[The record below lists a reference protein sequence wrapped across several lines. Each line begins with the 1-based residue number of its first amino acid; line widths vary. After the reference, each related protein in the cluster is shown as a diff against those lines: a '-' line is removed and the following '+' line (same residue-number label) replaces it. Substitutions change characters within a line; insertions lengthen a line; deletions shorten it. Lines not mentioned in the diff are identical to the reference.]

1 LPRAFRAS
9 FFLPAIATLS
19 MVALGQAVLPPQSVP
34 AQIVAVPIALGQ
46 SVVPLYG
53 PWKFQIGDSPQNP
66 VTHAPLWSEPG
77 YDDSKWESVD
87 LKPGQGMVDPF
98 TGDPRYVPGWTMKG
112 HAGYWGWAW
121 YRMRVSI
128 AARPGDQTAI
138 ATFGGV
144 DDAYQLFDNGVLLG
158 SSGKFRGPGKPPTAY
173 FTQPAMFVLPFV
185 LPQHSSFARSGPGS
199 IERGAPVTEEL
210 AFRVWMGPVRLSH
223 HPFSGGFHYAPVLG
237 ESGAIAEKNHTEWL
251 ELIQKFAFSGSL
263 VGLFLLLAIV
273 AVSLILFDRSD
284 RVYLWV
290 AAALML
296 ASFQECVFS
305 LVNWT
310 QLVSI
315 REFFVV
321 LQVFIAPLTIGIWAT
336 VWWKWFQLRRPAW
349 VLKSIAALTVLDMV
363 FELLGENLIYDIP
376 NSTSLVFHALS
387 EVVRLG
393 LLALLAFIAGK
404 GIREQG
410 REGWLVLPA
419 VVLMAFEQF
428 QAELISLHMQGT
440 FFVFGNVFFYNEAAD
455 MVLAA
460 AIALLLLRRLVLSIR
475 RQRQMALDVK
485 QAQEVQQVLM
495 PKEQPPIPGL
505 TIETVYRP
513 AREVGGDFFQIV
525 QHPTDGSALIVAG
538 DVAGK
543 GLKAGMLVALLV
555 GAIRTATDTSLD
567 PAFVLGVLNKRLT
580 RRGDAQATCLALRI
594 GVDGEAIVANAGHI
608 PPYLNGR
615 PVDMEGA
622 LPLGMIEVA
631 EPSVMHLQ
639 LEPGDTL
646 MLMSDGI
653 VEATN
658 AEGHLFGFERI
669 HELLRSKMTAADL
682 ATTAQDFGQEDD
694 ISVISIARTATLE
707 HASSTEQRKKAFSI
721 DVHSPAASNAFQQSA
736 AHDA

>member
-1 LPRAFRAS
+1 
-9 FFLPAIATLS
+9 
-19 MVALGQAVLPPQSVP
+19 MVGPGQAVQAPQSVP
-34 AQIVAVPIALGQ
+34 ARPVAAPVKLGQ
-46 SVVPLYG
+46 SVVSLYG
-53 PWKFQIGDSPQNP
+53 PWKFQIGDSPLNP
-66 VTHAPLWSEPG
+66 ITHAPLWSEPA
-77 YDDSKWESVD
+77 YDDSSWESVD
-87 LKPGQGMVDPF
+87 LKPIQGMVDPF
-98 TGDPRYVPGWTMKG
+98 TGDPRYVPGWTTKG
-112 HAGYWGWAW
+112 HTGYWGWAW
-121 YRMRVSI
+121 YRIRVSI
-128 AARPGDQTAI
+128 AETPGEQTAVE
-138 ATFGGV
+138 TFGWV

-158 SSGKFRGPGKPPTAY
+158 SWGTFREPGKQPIAY
-173 FTQPAMFVLPFV
+173 FTQPAMFVLPQRPS
-185 LPQHSSFARSGPGS
+185 LARSGAGS
-199 IERGAPVTEEL
+199 MERDVPVIEVL

-237 ESGAIAEKNHTEWL
+237 ESEAIAEKNRTEWL
-251 ELIQKFAFSGSL
+251 ELIQEYAFSGCLS
-263 VGLFLLLAIV
+263 GLFLLLAIV
-273 AVSLILFDRSD
+273 AASLILFDRSD

-290 AAALML
+290 AVAFML
-296 ASFQECVFS
+296 VAFRESIFS
-305 LVNWT
+305 LANWT

-315 REFFVV
+315 REFF
-321 LQVFIAPLTIGIWAT
+321 LALEVFIAPLTIGVWT
-336 VWWKWFQLRRPAW
+336 MVWWKWFHLRRPAW
-349 VLKSIAALTVLDMV
+349 VPRSIATLMALDMV
-363 FELLGENLIYDIP
+363 FELLGAHLLYDIP
-376 NSTSLVFHALS
+376 NSTSLVFHASS

-393 LLALLAFIAGK
+393 LLGLLALVVGK

-419 VVLMAFEQF
+419 VVLMVFEQF
-428 QAELISLHMQGT
+428 QSELISLHMHGT
-440 FFVFGNVFFYNEAAD
+440 FFAFGAVFFYSEATDLA
-455 MVLAA
+455 LAA

-485 QAQEVQQVLM
+485 QAQEVQRVLM

-555 GAIRTATDTSLD
+555 GAIRTATDTNLD
-567 PAFVLGVLNKRLT
+567 PAFVLGALNRRLV

-594 GVDGEAIVANAGHI
+594 GVDGEATVANAGHI
-608 PPYLNGR
+608 PPYLNGE

-622 LPLGMIEVA
+622 LPLGIIEAA

-653 VEATN
+653 AEATN

-669 HELLRSKMTAADL
+669 CELLRSEMTAEDL
-682 ATTAQDFGQEDD
+682 ATAAQEFGQEDD
-694 ISVISIARTATLE
+694 ISVISVAR
-707 HASSTEQRKKAFSI
+707 KA
-721 DVHSPAASNAFQQSA
+721 VRAPAGA
-736 AHDA
+736 